1 MDQNDNNNN
10 NEKKEWM
17 PIYQKRL
24 GEAINRA
31 KGRQSM
37 AEFAKKCG
45 LNPMTLS
52 RAVNGT
58 IKKPLD
64 EETIRV
70 MAECSDLPTEEI
82 LSHLMYANGWTKN
95 NTEERQRIARQHAL
109 ETKERYESVQNI
121 IMRTLFED
129 GYTISPIFNT
139 DLEYL
144 DPVLLRSKYQ
154 LHTDVRFALRVQG
167 YEPAYWNF
175 SVSVFTGSE
184 FADNRKQYKMELEDE
199 LFFLMKDKYKDAFL
213 RDTWEPQAFENSL
226 YSIVFINKD
235 LLEGFQKMLEGVSF
249 NNSFSLI
256 LLDLNKQKVV
266 EERFLPRRDGVEY
279 KSLFKLTDRGDR

>member
-37 AEFAKKCG
+37 AEFARKCG

-82 LSHLMYANGWTKN
+82 LSYLMYANGWTKN
-95 NTEERQRIARQHAL
+95 NTEERQRITRQHAL
-109 ETKERYESVQNI
+109 ATKERYESVQNI
-121 IMRTLFED
+121 IMKTLFEK
-129 GYTISPIFNT
+129 GYTIAPVLNT
-139 DLEYL
+139 DLRYL
-144 DPVLLRSKYQ
+144 DPALSRSKYP
-154 LHTDVRFALRVQG
+154 LYTDVRFALSVQG
-167 YEPAYWNF
+167 YEPEFFNYLIN
-175 SVSVFTGSE
+175 VFTGSE
-184 FADNRKQYKMELEDE
+184 FADNKKQYRSELEDE
-199 LFFLMKDKYKDAFL
+199 LFFLMKERCKDVFL
-213 RDTWEPQAFENSL
+213 RDAWEPQAFKNSI
-226 YSIVFINKD
+226 YSIVFVNKD
-235 LLEGFQKMLEGVSF
+235 LFESFEKTLEGVSF
-249 NNSFSLI
+249 NNTFSLI
-256 LLDLNKQKVV
+256 LIDLDKQKVI
-266 EERFLPRRDGVEY
+266 EEKILPRRDGTEY
-279 KSLFKLTDRGDR
+279 KSLFKTEVTDNV